1 MYNLVKKLLLNYKK
15 TLGLPLFKLIFMK
28 KICFTF
34 AFVLISMAVFAQ
46 YDYRDSNRI
55 GISFGVNQF
64 TLNTNNF
71 QTKPGTGWNAGLS
84 MRGNFYDD
92 WDMVYAMQF
101 SENNF
106 SVATNSGFLSN
117 KDVNYKLSSA
127 QISLMGSFRIIENHL
142 TVEFGPIV
150 QVNGKL
156 KTDYSNENNVISGT
170 TLLAKDIED
179 ISKFNFYPT
188 VGITAGAKHF
198 RANISYQYGINNM
211 LGNLNNKNLGVH
223 FKGNAGILNGNIIL
237 YL

>member
-1 MYNLVKKLLLNYKK
+1 
-15 TLGLPLFKLIFMK
+15 MK
-28 KICFTF
+28 KICFAF
-34 AFVLISMAVFAQ
+34 AFVLISTTVFSQ
-46 YDYRDSNRI
+46 YNYRDSNRI
-55 GISFGVNQF
+55 GIFFGVNQF

-71 QTKPGTGWNAGLS
+71 QTKPGNGWNAGLS
-84 MRGNFYDD
+84 MRGNYYDD

-106 SVATNSGFLSN
+106 GVATNSGFISN
-117 KDVNYKLSSA
+117 ENVNYKLSSA
-127 QISLMGSFRIIENHL
+127 QVSLQLSFRIVENHL
-142 TVEFGPIV
+142 TVEFGPTM

-156 KTDYSNENNVISGT
+156 KTDYSSENNVISGT
-170 TLLAKDIED
+170 TLLVKDIED

-211 LGNLNNKNLGVH
+211 LGNLNNKNLGVN
-223 FKGNAGILNGNIIL
+223 FKGNPGILNGNIIL